1 MAVLKTRMWNSLY
14 VLFILKFLSDFG
26 FSIRCVVNPRSTEKF
41 RLSRTHKYKT
51 KNIQGGAEVC

>member
-1 MAVLKTRMWNSLY
+1 MRVLNTIMWNSLY

-26 FSIRCVVNPRSTEKF
+26 FSVRCVVNARSVEEV

-51 KNIQGGAEVC
+51 KGNQGGVEVS

>member
-1 MAVLKTRMWNSLY
+1 MAVLKTRMWNSLH

-26 FSIRCVVNPRSTEKF
+26 FSIRCVVDARSVEKF
-41 RLSRTHKYKT
+41 RLSRTQKYKT